1 MSQPPSDSGG
11 RESPINR
18 RMLPAAEYSRDATA
32 RIQARVDAA
41 AFALLREGKNP
52 TVALVR
58 TRMGGGSPNIVA
70 PALQQWRLTFA
81 AQLDENAGSAL
92 EVLPPGILEL
102 MQALW
107 SRALFEA
114 HRVRA
119 DARSSADV
127 LEQLQAAIA
136 DLQARIERLRE
147 READLDARE
156 RELDKRRQTVSAAE
170 SALKRRSR
178 IATPAKVTRA
188 AKKRA
193 ALKTSKSAKPRP
205 KAKRVSRRPA
215 RRTQRK

>member
-1 MSQPPSDSGG
+1 
-11 RESPINR
+11 
-18 RMLPAAEYSRDATA
+18 MLPAAAEHSRDATA

-147 READLDARE
+147 RESDLDARE
-156 RELDKRRQTVSAAE
+156 RELDKRRQAVNAAE
-170 SALKRRSR
+170 SALKRQSR
-178 IATPAKVTRA
+178 IATPSTGTRA

-193 ALKTSKSAKPRP
+193 AVKNSKSAKPRP
-205 KAKRVSRRPA
+205 KTKRVSRRPA
-215 RRTQRK
+215 RRTRRK